1 MVTFNPQGFA
11 EDRSDLQT
19 TTTKTAGTATRLVS
33 ARRCANFVANGWNR
47 TGESYFICA
56 KTREHVTTRSR
67 IAAITE
73 EAVDTALYDDLKTL
87 RTELPRLA
95 ELLMFDAGA
104 EMDSW
109 SKILELRLLT
119 RFDPR
124 FPLVAAICGGGSSGK
139 STLFNS
145 LLGGRFAPTGGRA
158 GMNRRVLFAVPE
170 RLAEQARF
178 IAGLVE
184 PFAAAPEPLRR
195 PEELLQLGSPLYLK
209 TRAGLSEIILM
220 DTPDFDTGAGGQYAN
235 RQSAQGALEAADL
248 LIYIFTNSNYN
259 NRDNTDFIARMLT
272 GIGRRKCFLV
282 YRCYPSF
289 TADEVTEHA
298 MTVARNIY
306 GADAER
312 WVLGIF
318 RADEDN
324 RVAAG
329 ERRVE
334 LRPAS
339 AQDPA
344 FDEALGAL
352 DVQRLR
358 GELYAATLTDIL
370 RDARV
375 MLAGARRSLD
385 ALQRYAAAL
394 QEVQHLC
401 LQEALRYFPMDRV
414 MRRFAKIWAA
424 SDPPAVR
431 LMRRTGS
438 VIELPLKA
446 AIGAVGWARETF
458 SGERPPEKP
467 TETFARRLEE
477 NLVVAATTL
486 HQQLVSP
493 AVSRAAVRGVSA
505 VPGGPAPGGG
515 SAEDAVSAHPVA
527 APAQERLRQKEFH
540 AILQSVLARQAEIG
554 DIGAEME
561 RELRA
566 LADHFR
572 SRMGLW
578 DKVGQTFW
586 AFLNVLPAAA
596 AVSYVLSTGDPVG
609 GTAIKVKLAGLFGL
623 KDLYALV
630 AIPVTRGMKKAD
642 QKQLEAMLAPI
653 ARTWFDHKFKKVQ
666 ALFEQE
672 ISGDLRQTLE
682 QTAAAAGRC
691 IAAVDKAIVSAA
703 EGDLR

>member
-1 MVTFNPQGFA
+1 
-11 EDRSDLQT
+11 
-19 TTTKTAGTATRLVS
+19 
-33 ARRCANFVANGWNR
+33 
-47 TGESYFICA
+47 
-56 KTREHVTTRSR
+56 
-67 IAAITE
+67 
-73 EAVDTALYDDLKTL
+73 
-87 RTELPRLA
+87 
-95 ELLMFDAGA
+95 
-104 EMDSW
+104 
-109 SKILELRLLT
+109 
-119 RFDPR
+119 
-124 FPLVAAICGGGSSGK
+124 
-139 STLFNS
+139 
-145 LLGGRFAPTGGRA
+145 
-158 GMNRRVLFAVPE
+158 
-170 RLAEQARF
+170 
-178 IAGLVE
+178 
-184 PFAAAPEPLRR
+184 
-195 PEELLQLGSPLYLK
+195 
-209 TRAGLSEIILM
+209 
-220 DTPDFDTGAGGQYAN
+220 
-235 RQSAQGALEAADL
+235 
-248 LIYIFTNSNYN
+248 
-259 NRDNTDFIARMLT
+259 
-272 GIGRRKCFLV
+272 V

-289 TADEVTEHA
+289 TAEEVTEHA

-329 ERRVE
+329 ERRVD
-334 LRPAS
+334 LRPVS

-438 VIELPLKA
+438 LIELPLKA
-446 AIGAVGWARETF
+446 AIGAVGWARETLA
-458 SGERPPEKP
+458 GERPPEKP
-467 TETFARRLEE
+467 AEAFARRLEE
-477 NLVVAATTL
+477 NLVAAATTL

-505 VPGGPAPGGG
+505 GQGGPAPVGEPA
-515 SAEDAVSAHPVA
+515 AEDAVSAHPVA
-527 APAQERLRQKEFH
+527 APAQERLRQREFH

-561 RELRA
+561 RELRG

-672 ISGDLRQTLE
+672 ISGDLRQSLE
-682 QTAAAAGRC
+682 QAAAAAGRS
-691 IAAVDKAIVSAA
+691 IAAADTAIASAA
-703 EGDLR
+703 EGGLR

>member
-1 MVTFNPQGFA
+1 VT
-11 EDRSDLQT
+11 
-19 TTTKTAGTATRLVS
+19 V
-33 ARRCANFVANGWNR
+33 
-47 TGESYFICA
+47 
-56 KTREHVTTRSR
+56 
-67 IAAITE
+67 E
-73 EAVDTALYDDLKTL
+73 EAVDTGRYNDLKTL
-87 RTELPRLA
+87 RTELPRIA
-95 ELLMFDAGA
+95 ELLKLDAGP
-104 EMDSW
+104 EMASW
-109 SKILELRLLT
+109 CQVLDLRLLT

-145 LLGGRFAPTGGRA
+145 LLEGRFAPTGGRA

-170 RLAEQARF
+170 RLAEQAPF
-178 IAGLVE
+178 VAALLE
-184 PFAAAPEPLRR
+184 PFGAAPEPLRK
-195 PEELLQLGSPLYLK
+195 PEDLLQPGAPLFLK
-209 TRAGLSEIILM
+209 ARPDAVDLVLM

-235 RQSAQGALEAADL
+235 RRSAQGALEAADL

-289 TADEVTEHA
+289 TAEEVTEHA

-324 RVAAG
+324 RIAAG
-329 ERRVE
+329 ERWAA
-334 LRPAS
+334 LRPVLPPGPS
-339 AQDPA
+339 FAQ
-344 FDEALGAL
+344 ALSAL
-352 DVQRLR
+352 DVQQLR
-358 GELYAATLTDIL
+358 SVLHAATLADIL

-375 MLAGARRSLD
+375 TLARARSSLD
-385 ALQRYAAAL
+385 ELQRYAAAL
-394 QEVQHLC
+394 QAVQHRC
-401 LQEALRYFPMDRV
+401 LQEALRYFPMDRA

-424 SDPPAVR
+424 SDPPAVKF
-431 LMRRTGS
+431 MRRTGS
-438 VIELPLKA
+438 LIEMPLKI
-446 AIGAVGWARETF
+446 AIGAAGWAREKL

-467 TETFARRLEE
+467 AEAFARGLEE
-477 NLVVAATTL
+477 NLVTAATAL
-486 HQQLVSP
+486 HQQLLSP
-493 AVSRAAVRGVSA
+493 AVSPAAVRRISPPGEEPKALEEGA
-505 VPGGPAPGGG
+505 V
-515 SAEDAVSAHPVA
+515 DAVRAHPVA
-527 APAQERLRQKEFH
+527 EPARERLRQREFH
-540 AILQSVLARQAEIG
+540 AILQSVLARREEIG

-561 RELRA
+561 RELRS
-566 LADHFR
+566 LVDHFR

-596 AVSYVLSTGDPVG
+596 AVTYVLSTGDPVG

-642 QKQLEAMLAPI
+642 QRQLKAMLEPV
-653 ARTWFDHKFKKVQ
+653 ARTWFEHKFKKVQ
-666 ALFEQE
+666 TLFEQE
-672 ISGDLRQTLE
+672 ISGDMLQTIE
-682 QTAAAAGRC
+682 QARAEAERSMDAAQKAAG
-691 IAAVDKAIVSAA
+691 SAA
-703 EGDLR
+703 GGGAR

>member
-1 MVTFNPQGFA
+1 MIA
-11 EDRSDLQT
+11 ENAMD
-19 TTTKTAGTATRLVS
+19 S
-33 ARRCANFVANGWNR
+33 AL
-47 TGESYFICA
+47 
-56 KTREHVTTRSR
+56 H
-67 IAAITE
+67 
-73 EAVDTALYDDLKTL
+73 DDLKTL
-87 RTELPRLA
+87 RTELPRIA
-95 ELLMFDAGA
+95 ELLKLEAGP
-104 EMDSW
+104 EMASW
-109 SKILELRLLT
+109 CKILDLRLLT

-139 STLFNS
+139 STLFNA
-145 LLGGRFAPTGGRA
+145 LLEGRFAPTGGRA

-170 RLAEQARF
+170 RLADQAPF
-178 IAGLVE
+178 VAALVE
-184 PFAAAPEPLRR
+184 PFGAAPEPLRK
-195 PEELLQLGSPLYLK
+195 PEDLLQPGAPLFLK
-209 TRAGLSEIILM
+209 ARPGLVDLILM

-235 RQSAQGALEAADL
+235 RRSAQGAIEAADL

-289 TADEVTEHA
+289 TAEEVTEHA

-324 RVAAG
+324 RIAVG
-329 ERRVE
+329 ERWAT
-334 LRPAS
+334 LRPAFPPGPS
-339 AQDPA
+339 FAQ
-344 FDEALGAL
+344 ALSAL
-352 DVQRLR
+352 DVQQLR
-358 GELYAATLTDIL
+358 SQLHAATLADVL
-370 RDARV
+370 RDARGT
-375 MLAGARRSLD
+375 LARARSSLD
-385 ALQRYAAAL
+385 ELQRYAAAL
-394 QEVQHLC
+394 QAVQHRC

-424 SDPPAVR
+424 SDPPEVKF
-431 LMRRTGS
+431 MRRTGS
-438 VIELPLKA
+438 LIELPLKI
-446 AIGAVGWARETF
+446 AIGAAGWAREKL

-467 TETFARRLEE
+467 AEAFARRLEE
-477 NLVVAATTL
+477 NLVTAATAL
-486 HQQLVSP
+486 HQQLLSP
-493 AVSRAAVRGVSA
+493 AVSPAAIRRISPAGEEPKAFDEGAGDAVR
-505 VPGGPAPGGG
+505 
-515 SAEDAVSAHPVA
+515 AHPVA
-527 APAQERLRQKEFH
+527 APAQERLRQRQFH
-540 AILQSVLARQAEIG
+540 AILESVLARRDEIG

-561 RELRA
+561 RELRG

-596 AVSYVLSTGDPVG
+596 AVTYVLSTGDPVG

-642 QKQLEAMLAPI
+642 QKQLKAMLEPVAQ
-653 ARTWFDHKFKKVQ
+653 TWFEHKFKKVQ
-666 ALFEQE
+666 TLFEQE
-672 ISGDLRQTLE
+672 ISGDTLQTIGQARAE
-682 QTAAAAGRC
+682 AERSMAAAQK
-691 IAAVDKAIVSAA
+691 AVASAA
-703 EGDLR
+703 EGEVR